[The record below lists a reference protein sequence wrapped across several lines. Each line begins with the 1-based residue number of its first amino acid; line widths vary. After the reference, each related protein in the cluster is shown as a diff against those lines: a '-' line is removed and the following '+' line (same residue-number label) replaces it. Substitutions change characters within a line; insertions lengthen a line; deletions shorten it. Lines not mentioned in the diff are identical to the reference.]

1 MALYIGER
9 GIKESSTG
17 LESCFF
23 LTATGEVEFSNK
35 MCLDLISITSKS
47 MMIGLR
53 T

>member
-1 MALYIGER
+1 MALSIGER
-9 GIKESSTG
+9 GIKEFSTV

-23 LTATGEVEFSNK
+23 LTATEEVEYSNK
-35 MCLDLISITSKS
+35 MCSDLISITSRN

>member
-1 MALYIGER
+1 MALSIEER
-9 GIKESSTG
+9 GIKESSMV

-23 LTATGEVEFSNK
+23 LTAIEEVEFSNK
-35 MCLDLISITSKS
+35 MCSDLISITSKS